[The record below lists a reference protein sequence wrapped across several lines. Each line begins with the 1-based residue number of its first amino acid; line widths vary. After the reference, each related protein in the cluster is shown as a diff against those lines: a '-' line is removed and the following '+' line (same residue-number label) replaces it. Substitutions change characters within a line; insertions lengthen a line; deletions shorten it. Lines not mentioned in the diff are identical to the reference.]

1 MARLLTVTPNPAIDV
16 TYTVPRQVV
25 GETLRVTDVQRRAG
39 GKGLN
44 VARVIRALG
53 RDAATVQP
61 LGGDTGR
68 WIADELRAA
77 GLPVIPCAVAGV
89 SRTTVAVVDGI
100 AHPTLYAEPGAALT
114 PAEWGAVTDA
124 VAAATRPGDWVIVAG
139 SFPPG
144 SSADDLTRLV
154 RAAQRSGARV
164 AVDTSGPLL
173 VAAAAA
179 GADVVKA
186 NEAEIAEATGTP
198 DLDAALSA
206 LARRGAIVMAS
217 RGSRGALLRETTGKV
232 LQRPAVEGI
241 AGNPT
246 GAGDAATAGL
256 VMALAEGHDGAT
268 ALAWA
273 ALCGAA
279 AVLAPVAGEI
289 DAAVIPAL
297 AARAGLPDAFPLPL
311 PSERSTS

>member
-1 MARLLTVTPNPAIDV
+1 MPRLLTVTPNPAIDV
-16 TYTVPRQVV
+16 TYTVPRQAV

-68 WIADELRAA
+68 WIADELLAA
-77 GLPVIPCAVAGV
+77 GLPVIPCAVSGR

-114 PAEWGAVTDA
+114 RAEWSDVTDT
-124 VAAATRPGDWVIVAG
+124 VAAACRPGDWAIVAG

-154 RAAQRSGARV
+154 HAAHRSGARV

-173 VAAAAA
+173 VAAADA
-179 GADVVKA
+179 GADLVKA
-186 NEAEIAEATGTP
+186 NEAEIAEATGTSRIEAGM
-198 DLDAALSA
+198 DA
-206 LARRGAIVMAS
+206 LARGGATVMMSRGAQ
-217 RGSRGALLRETTGKV
+217 GALLREPSGAV
-232 LQRPAVEGI
+232 LRRSAVEGI

-256 VMALAEGHDGAT
+256 VMALAEGHDGTT

-289 DAAVIPAL
+289 DPALIPAL
-297 AARAGLPDAFPLPL
+297 AERAGLPHDLLLPL
-311 PSERSTS
+311 PPERSTS